1 MRTLHHR
8 AVGHHV
14 LTMLMALVVMAAIE
28 RRSGGRRCHTVLVFG
43 VVGTGRLHAA
53 LLLLLVLSTLPQGM
67 SQADTLRAC

>member
-28 RRSGGRRCHTVLVFG
+28 RRSGGRRCRAVLVFG